1 MKHVPPDIQEMKKGR
16 LSVEMVGMLREL
28 MDPDRM
34 SDEVAEFWLKY
45 GIDEATGDD
54 EAAGDDEMTAGD
66 GAVKVADDIAT
77 PVKFEKA
84 EC

>member
-1 MKHVPPDIQEMKKGR
+1 
-16 LSVEMVGMLREL
+16 

-45 GIDEATGDD
+45 GIDEAAGDDEATGDD

-77 PVKFEKA
+77 PVEGDEA